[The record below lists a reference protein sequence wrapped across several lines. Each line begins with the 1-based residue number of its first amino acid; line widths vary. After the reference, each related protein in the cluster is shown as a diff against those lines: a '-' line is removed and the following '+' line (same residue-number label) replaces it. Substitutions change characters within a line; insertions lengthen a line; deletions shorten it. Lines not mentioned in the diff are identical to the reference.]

1 MINKNRLAE
10 TFKQLV
16 EIDSVSTEEK
26 IIAGKIQ
33 KIVESLGAK
42 TAFDDSLEKTGSNS
56 GNLFV
61 YFPGNVDV
69 APLLFSG
76 HMDTVE
82 PGKGVKPNLTDGIF
96 TSDGTTILGADD
108 KSAIAIYIEVL
119 KTLAENDL
127 PHGPI
132 EIVLSTCEEIGL
144 RGAKNLDYSLI
155 SATFGYVLDSTD
167 TEGIVVRAPAANRIE
182 ITVYGK
188 DAHAGAKPEEGINAI
203 VLAGK
208 AIAGLTLGRIDHET
222 TCNIGMIEGGIAT
235 NIVPSLVNIKGEVRS
250 HDEEKLKKCT
260 DDIVRVFTDV
270 IETYKKEE
278 TAAGDLPRVAIQ
290 IDNDFPRTHVPAD
303 HPVVTLAQ
311 KAAASLGQKMEIK
324 MTGGGADANIFF
336 GKGIL
341 TGVLGTG
348 MRDVHT
354 VRENIKVDDM
364 ARTAELLLEIIR
376 IHSTERDK

>member
-1 MINKNRLAE
+1 MINKNRLAKR
-10 TFKQLV
+10 FKHLV
-16 EIDSVSTEEK
+16 QIDSVSTEEK
-26 IIAGKIQ
+26 TIAVAIQ
-33 KIVESLGAK
+33 KMVESLGAK
-42 TAFDDSLEKTGSNS
+42 TVFDDSAAKTGSNC
-56 GNLFV
+56 GNLII
-61 YFPGNVDV
+61 YFPGNVNV

-82 PGKGVKPNLTDGIF
+82 PGKGVKPTLTDGIF

-108 KSAIAIYIEVL
+108 KSAIAIYIEIL
-119 KTLAENDL
+119 ETLNEKNIS
-127 PHGPI
+127 HGPI

-144 RGAKNLDYSLI
+144 MGAKNLDYSLV
-155 SATFGYVLDSTD
+155 SATFGYVLDSAD

-182 ITVYGK
+182 INIHGK

-208 AIAGLTLGRIDHET
+208 AIAGLNLGRIDHET
-222 TCNIGMIEGGIAT
+222 TCNIGIIEGGIAT

-250 HDEEKLKKCT
+250 HDEKKLKKCT
-260 DDIVRVFTDV
+260 DDIVRAFTDV
-270 IETYKKEE
+270 IETYKKE
-278 TAAGDLPRVAIQ
+278 ASAVGDLPRVDVQ
-290 IDNDFPRTHVPAD
+290 VENDFPRTHVPED
-303 HPVVTLAQ
+303 HPVVALAQ
-311 KAAASLGQKMEIK
+311 KAAANLEQKMETK

-348 MRDVHT
+348 MQDVHT

-364 ARTAELLLEIIR
+364 VRTAELLLEIIK
-376 IHSTERDK
+376 IHSTESDT